1 MELYL
6 PSLAVFFLVMLLLFT
21 IVPKLSPFIMTSLA
35 AVLLAFGIYQ
45 HKHMFAEEYRL
56 STWQESWKIFAP
68 GVFIGAVIILILYT
82 IITAFSGV
90 EVPVPTMPN
99 ITLPPAETATNAMT
113 STLNNISSGLSNI
126 TSNITNVA
134 SSAANTVT
142 NAVTNAANAA
152 VNAPKN
158 LRRSFFEV
166 I

>member
-1 MELYL
+1 MYL

>member
-1 MELYL
+1 MEFYL
-6 PSLAVFFLVMLLLFT
+6 PSLAVFFLVMILLFT
-21 IVPKLSPFIMTSLA
+21 VVPRLSPFIMTSLA

-45 HKHMFAEEYRL
+45 HKNMFADEYRL
-56 STWQESWKIFAP
+56 STWQQSWKVFAP
-68 GVFIGAVIILILYT
+68 GIFIGAVIIFILYSIVT
-82 IITAFSGV
+82 VFSGV
-90 EVPVPTMPN
+90 EVPVPSMPN
-99 ITLPPAETATNAMT
+99 VAVPPAETATNAVT

-126 TSNITNVA
+126 TSNITGA
-134 SSAANTVT
+134 AASAANTVA